1 MAWEIKISHEE
12 AGERTRLSIE
22 ATTEVPD
29 DVISH
34 LTGVYWAEE
43 VQGFEEEWDE
53 SNPFESPPGSIQ
65 G

>member
-22 ATTEVPD
+22 ATTGVPD

-34 LTGVYWAEE
+34 LTGVYWSEE
-43 VQGFEEEWDE
+43 VQGYEEEWE
-53 SNPFESPPGSIQ
+53 ENNPFDPRKGSIQ